1 MVKHS
6 TFTQVPLLSHGPF
19 LLLSSSDKSVS
30 DKLQFVHVLIYI
42 LLLEKKKGFFFVPR
56 VADEDHGEGERHF
69 QRGQAN
75 GGGRALAGLSTAG
88 VLQPGLKHKQEV
100 VQ

>member
-1 MVKHS
+1 MFDLRNREHTEVVKHS

-42 LLLEKKKGFFFVPR
+42 LEVLLLLEKKKGFFLFR
-56 VADEDHGEGERHF
+56 E
-69 QRGQAN
+69 
-75 GGGRALAGLSTAG
+75 
-88 VLQPGLKHKQEV
+88 
-100 VQ
+100 